1 MNNTFLKNLAVWL
14 LIGFLVFLIVDF
26 YNANNTQVSTKN
38 ISYSSF
44 LDDVKNGNV
53 SSVQMRGNNIVGKYN
68 DGSSFTTYSP
78 NDLGLID
85 KLEKNNI
92 EIIAQPLEKNSPGLL
107 DVLISW
113 FPMLLLIGVW
123 IIFMRQM
130 QSGTGRAM
138 GFGKSRAKLLNENKD
153 KATEEE
159 VQSIT
164 EAADKLKKLLEN
176 EDLPIND
183 LKLGIEELSKASQSF
198 AEKLYAD
205 AQNDSNSESPNETD
219 DVVEGEVIEDE

>member
-53 SSVQMRGNNIVGKYN
+53 SSVQIRGNNILGKYN

-92 EIIAQPLEKNSPGLL
+92 EIIAQPLRKKFTRITRCLNFLVSNASVDWCMDFLHEANA
-107 DVLISW
+107 
-113 FPMLLLIGVW
+113 VW
-123 IIFMRQM
+123 YRK
-130 QSGTGRAM
+130 SY
-138 GFGKSRAKLLNENKD
+138 GFWK
-153 KATEEE
+153 
-159 VQSIT
+159 I
-164 EAADKLKKLLEN
+164 
-176 EDLPIND
+176 
-183 LKLGIEELSKASQSF
+183 
-198 AEKLYAD
+198 
-205 AQNDSNSESPNETD
+205 
-219 DVVEGEVIEDE
+219 

>member
-53 SSVQMRGNNIVGKYN
+53 SSVQIRGNNIVGKYN

-92 EIIAQPLEKNSPGLL
+92 EIIAQPLEKSSPGLL

-123 IIFMRQM
+123 IFFMRQM

-153 KATEEE
+153 KVTFKDVAGIDEAKAELEEIVE
-159 VQSIT
+159 F
-164 EAADKLKKLLEN
+164 LKDPTKVSKIRWEN
-176 EDLPIND
+176 
-183 LKLGIEELSKASQSF
+183 
-198 AEKLYAD
+198 
-205 AQNDSNSESPNETD
+205 T
-219 DVVEGEVIEDE
+219 

>member
-26 YNANNTQVSTKN
+26 YSANNKPVSNKN

-53 SSVQMRGNNIVGKYN
+53 SSVQIRGNNILGKYN
-68 DGSSFTTYSP
+68 DGSNFTTYSP

-92 EIIAQPLEKNSPGLL
+92 EIIAQPLEKSSPGLL

-123 IIFMRQM
+123 IFFHEANAVWYR
-130 QSGTGRAM
+130 
-138 GFGKSRAKLLNENKD
+138 KSYGLW
-153 KATEEE
+153 
-159 VQSIT
+159 
-164 EAADKLKKLLEN
+164 
-176 EDLPIND
+176 
-183 LKLGIEELSKASQSF
+183 
-198 AEKLYAD
+198 
-205 AQNDSNSESPNETD
+205 
-219 DVVEGEVIEDE
+219 